1 MDKKKDWNLELSEYI
16 KQGEPNR
23 VEKTKTWETAIG
35 LQDVDGLKPSKY
47 LIQTA
52 KEHIEGTI
60 DIEEAKTR
68 IDEYY
73 EVQGSRKNFEKES
86 EEADKVAVRITEIL
100 SEKAFNFSP
109 TELVNIHKRL
119 FKGIFDGAGIYRNY
133 NFTKKEWVLNGE
145 TVIYASFDTIKET
158 LEYDFEQEKNFSYKG
173 LSLDESI
180 KHLCRFTSNIW
191 QVHPFCE
198 GNTRTTAVFMIKYLR
213 TFGFNINDEVF
224 AENSWYFRNSLV
236 RANYKNFEKNVF
248 EDNSFLEKFFHNLL
262 TNANYELKN
271 RYTHIDNIQS
281 ANENN
286 LKGNNCTLEEQAI
299 INILKINPATTQ
311 EEISRQINKSV
322 RTVKTYMAEMT
333 TLKRKDVKMKKMF
346 LLIALCVST
355 LSNAQDMAMATGE
368 GLTPVTNTTTA
379 TAAETKPVIEYTF
392 RTYGDIPVAKTAF
405 EEEHYLGN
413 DVSKKWNTFIANYR
427 HEYSVSIGL
436 SNSGYEFVK
445 PAVYNAVQR
454 ANKYVKKAL
463 KKNIMTR
470 SEAVSTLSHILDCAN
485 VICFEDD
492 TKKFE
497 DAAKAAKSGED
508 VIRLFKKVEL
518 VR

>member
-1 MDKKKDWNLELSEYI
+1 MDKKKDWKLELSEYI
-16 KQGEPNR
+16 KQSEPNQ

-47 LIQTA
+47 LIKTA

-73 EVQGSRKNFEKES
+73 EVQESRKNFEKES

-109 TELVNIHKRL
+109 TELLNIHKRL
-119 FKGIFDGAGIYRNY
+119 FKDIYDGAGIYRNY
-133 NFTKKEWVLNGE
+133 NFTKKEWVLNGD
-145 TVIYASFDTIKET
+145 TVIYASFDNIKET
-158 LEYDFEQEKNFSYKG
+158 LEYDFEQEKNFSYKD

-198 GNTRTTAVFMIKYLR
+198 GNTRTTAVFLIKYLR

-248 EDNSFLEKFFHNLL
+248 EDTSFLEKFFYNLL
-262 TNANYELKN
+262 TNAKYELKN

-281 ANENN
+281 ANKNN

-322 RTVKTYMAEMT
+322 RTIKTYMAEMQEKG
-333 TLKRKDVKMKKMF
+333 LIERK
-346 LLIALCVST
+346 
-355 LSNAQDMAMATGE
+355 NG
-368 GLTPVTNTTTA
+368 
-379 TAAETKPVIEYTF
+379 
-392 RTYGDIPVAKTAF
+392 
-405 EEEHYLGN
+405 
-413 DVSKKWNTFIANYR
+413 
-427 HEYSVSIGL
+427 
-436 SNSGYEFVK
+436 
-445 PAVYNAVQR
+445 
-454 ANKYVKKAL
+454 
-463 KKNIMTR
+463 KKN
-470 SEAVSTLSHILDCAN
+470 
-485 VICFEDD
+485 
-492 TKKFE
+492 
-497 DAAKAAKSGED
+497 GEWI
-508 VIRLFKKVEL
+508 VKE
-518 VR
+518 